1 MVKVTKV
8 ELKGEY
14 KIYLEFNDGTRGIVD
29 LKNKL
34 ENDQRGIINEL
45 LNPELFKTV
54 KINLN
59 TVCWDNGVDFAPDY
73 LYNKIKTRENVA

>member
-14 KIYLEFNDGTRGIVD
+14 KIYLEFNDGTNGIID

-34 ENDQRGIINEL
+34 ENDHREIIKEL
-45 LNPELFKTV
+45 LNSELFKTA

-73 LYNKIKTRENVA
+73 LYNKIKTREHVA